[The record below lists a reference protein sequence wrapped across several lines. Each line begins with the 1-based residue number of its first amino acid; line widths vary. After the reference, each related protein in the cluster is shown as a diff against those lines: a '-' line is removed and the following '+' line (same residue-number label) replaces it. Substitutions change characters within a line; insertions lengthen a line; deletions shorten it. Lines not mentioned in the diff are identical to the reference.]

1 MTRYDNFFSF
11 INSKLE
17 HFKLDSVLLVSH
29 LDTDGI
35 TSLSLLKKF
44 YEDKDYELKIIPQLD
59 EECINDLAAHEKK
72 NIILLDTGSL
82 KLTSLIEKL
91 SHKEKLII
99 IDHHEMEER
108 EDLPEN
114 LVFINPLLFDING
127 SKEISTAGITY
138 FILKEIDESFSKY
151 SYLPIV
157 GAFGDYQ
164 YQNNFRPLNRIIQQ
178 QAMLHKTI
186 VTKKELNIF
195 RLNSQPLKF
204 SLSYSGDFKIPKF
217 YRKERS
223 VISLLKTLKI
233 DPTKSYSQL
242 NENEQRRL
250 VKAVVRVTPK
260 FLRSKL
266 FAYHILINPNLLSD
280 DGYLYEAKEIST
292 FLNGLSRLYNV
303 RLAIDFCLDMKT
315 HFKEVKEENKKYKQ
329 EISRAMKMYYDM
341 RDEIFESDELVFV
354 NFAGDL
360 NPNLAG
366 ILGSM
371 LTKGG
376 IEHNEKI
383 VAIAAYQNKNLKIS
397 FRCVGKL
404 KYDLNKMARY
414 LVSEFGGEAGGHK
427 QAAGA
432 IVKKEHENA
441 IVEKIRNLDCS
452 QFKVETN
459 S

>member
-35 TSLSLLKKF
+35 TSLSLFKKF
-44 YEDKDYELKIIPQLD
+44 YENADYELKIVPQLD
-59 EECINDLAAHEKK
+59 EECISELAEHQKE

-82 KLTSLIEKL
+82 KLTSLSEKL
-91 SHKEKLII
+91 SHKKKLIV
-99 IDHHEMEER
+99 IDHHEME
-108 EDLPEN
+108 DKKNLPEN
-114 LVFINPLLFDING
+114 LVFINPFLFEING

-138 FILKEIDESFSKY
+138 FILKEIDETYSKY
-151 SYLPIV
+151 SHLPIIA
-157 GAFGDYQ
+157 AFGDYQ
-164 YQNNFRPLNRIIQQ
+164 YQSNFRPLNRIIQQ
-178 QAMLHKTI
+178 QAMLNKTI
-186 VTKKELNIF
+186 ITKKELNIF

-223 VISLLKTLKI
+223 VITLLKTLKI
-233 DPTKSYSQL
+233 NPNNSYSQL
-242 NENEQRRL
+242 SEAEQKRL
-250 VKAVVRVTPK
+250 TKAVIKVTPK
-260 FLRSKL
+260 FLRHKL
-266 FAYHILINPNLLSD
+266 FAYHILINPDLLSN
-280 DGYLYEAKEIST
+280 DGYMYEAKEIST
-292 FLNGLSRLYNV
+292 FLNGLSRLFNV
-303 RLAIDFCLDMKT
+303 RLAIDFCLDMKAN
-315 HFKEVKEENKKYKQ
+315 FVEVKEENKKYKQ

-341 RDEIFESDELVFV
+341 RDEIFESEDLVFV
-354 NFAGDL
+354 NFAEKL
-360 NPNLAG
+360 NPNLVG

-376 IEHNEKI
+376 IEQNEKI
-383 VAIAAYQNKNLKIS
+383 VAISAYQNKNLKIS

-432 IVKKEHENA
+432 IVKKEFESA
-441 IVEKIRNLDCS
+441 IIEKIKNLDCS
-452 QFKVETN
+452 KFKVEE
-459 S
+459 